1 MRAWLLDSFTGIGS
15 MQLRDHPD
23 PAAAADEVL
32 LSVEYAAL
40 NPADRYLAEAQ
51 YPAKPPLPHILGRDG
66 LGKVIAVGANVRE
79 WKIGDTAV
87 ILRGDVGVSRAGAFA
102 EKVAVSVDSLVHVP
116 PSWTHE
122 QAAGAS
128 LVYLTAYQAL
138 TMWENLPAS
147 AVTLIT
153 GASGG
158 VGVATLQL
166 AKALGHTVICLSRS
180 EAKQKI
186 LRDHGADL
194 CLDPNDPIWR
204 NRVKE
209 FLKDKKVDLAVDT
222 IGGAL
227 FSDLLDTLGNNG
239 RVSCVGRLA
248 GPVPQFNTASL
259 FFRRLRIGGVAAG
272 TYTREGA
279 RSAWHASL
287 DLLKKT
293 GARPIVDRVFPFED
307 LPAAFARLAE
317 GPMGK
322 VLLKISPT

>member
-138 TMWENLPAS
+138 TMW
-147 AVTLIT
+147 
-153 GASGG
+153 
-158 VGVATLQL
+158 
-166 AKALGHTVICLSRS
+166 
-180 EAKQKI
+180 
-186 LRDHGADL
+186 
-194 CLDPNDPIWR
+194 
-204 NRVKE
+204 
-209 FLKDKKVDLAVDT
+209 
-222 IGGAL
+222 
-227 FSDLLDTLGNNG
+227 
-239 RVSCVGRLA
+239 
-248 GPVPQFNTASL
+248 
-259 FFRRLRIGGVAAG
+259 
-272 TYTREGA
+272 
-279 RSAWHASL
+279 
-287 DLLKKT
+287 
-293 GARPIVDRVFPFED
+293 
-307 LPAAFARLAE
+307 
-317 GPMGK
+317 
-322 VLLKISPT
+322 